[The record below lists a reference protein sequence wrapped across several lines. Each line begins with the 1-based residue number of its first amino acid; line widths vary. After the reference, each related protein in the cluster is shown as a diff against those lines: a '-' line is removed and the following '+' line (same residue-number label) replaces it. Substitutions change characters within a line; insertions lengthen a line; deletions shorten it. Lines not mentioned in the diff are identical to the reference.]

1 MHREL
6 EYARASAAVKRK
18 LRSRWLADAEIR
30 NLRGRQ
36 RGSGRM
42 RESGGGKAGSTPAHV
57 PLSKSFAALAA
68 RARRI
73 TRKKH
78 GQETTAKVPREE
90 SH

>member
-1 MHREL
+1 MPK
-6 EYARASAAVKRK
+6 S
-18 LRSRWLADAEIR
+18 EICV
-30 NLRGRQ
+30 GRQ

-42 RESGGGKAGSTPAHV
+42 RESGGGKGWKYARPCAT
-57 PLSKSFAALAA
+57 LESFAALAA